1 MTGTPDRA
9 HASLQER
16 PGVLHNP
23 WGPPSLW
30 VASLISAWSP
40 DVLKQEVKQD
50 SRLPSNQKKRKRGA
64 QSGAVAKPSIGLQGS
79 QRGSKGPQAPWSC
92 HSCAPV
98 WDHACIWVVLRGAL
112 PECQGGCPLG
122 VPCSSEKCPCP
133 DFINGLEGSL
143 SLLGSLHT
151 ASRAPPFPS
160 QHTIQGPLLDPARW
174 ARRGRTWPLPS
185 RRPQLSDCP
194 PATVS
199 KHRSQLPS
207 P

>member
-16 PGVLHNP
+16 PGVRHNP

-40 DVLKQEVKQD
+40 DVLKQGVKQD

-64 QSGAVAKPSIGLQGS
+64 QSGAVTKPSIGLQGS
-79 QRGSKGPQAPWSC
+79 QRGSEGPQAPWSR

-112 PECQGGCPLG
+112 PERQGGCPLG

-133 DFINGLEGSL
+133 DFINGLEGGASGSREAYTQLLEPPL
-143 SLLGSLHT
+143 SPHSTLHRGPT
-151 ASRAPPFPS
+151 LIQHGGLEGEGHGPCLQGGPS
-160 QHTIQGPLLDPARW
+160 
-174 ARRGRTWPLPS
+174 
-185 RRPQLSDCP
+185 
-194 PATVS
+194 
-199 KHRSQLPS
+199 
-207 P
+207 